1 MNDIEKL
8 LAYEAIKQT
17 KARYFRSMDGKDWAG
32 YAAVF
37 TEDVQMRI
45 PGEANYPA
53 VVVDGRADV
62 VAHVRGVV
70 EHIVTVHHG
79 HMPIIEL
86 TSDTT
91 ADVVWA
97 MEDKLWKPAG
107 SPSQLPFDHLH
118 GYGHYV
124 ETYRR
129 VGDKWLINTFE
140 LTRLRV
146 DIS

>member
-8 LAYEAIKQT
+8 LAIEAIKQT
-17 KARYFRSMDGKDWAG
+17 KARYFRTMDGKDWAG
-32 YAAVF
+32 YAGVF
-37 TEDVQMRI
+37 THDVQMKV

-53 VVVDGRADV
+53 VVVNGRDAV

-70 EHIVTVHHG
+70 DDIITVHHG

-86 TSDTT
+86 TSPTT

-97 MEDKLWKPAG
+97 MEDMLWKPVG
-107 SPSQLPFDHLH
+107 SPSQLPFNHLR

-124 ETYRR
+124 ETYRLTD
-129 VGDKWLINTFE
+129 GKWLISTFE